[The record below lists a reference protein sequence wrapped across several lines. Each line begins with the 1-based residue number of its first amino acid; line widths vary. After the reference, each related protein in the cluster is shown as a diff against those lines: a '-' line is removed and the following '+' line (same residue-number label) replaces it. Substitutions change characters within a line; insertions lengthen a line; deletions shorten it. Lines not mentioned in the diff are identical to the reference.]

1 MPKTLPL
8 SEVKARL
15 PELVAGVEEREE
27 EVVVTK
33 NGRPAA
39 ILVNVQEYAR
49 LKETI
54 DVLSDPALMN
64 QIAESKAFYR
74 TGNPCEKA
82 PHCVTSLR
90 PDVPPHV
97 AEVIRSFRPDL
108 KRSGK
113 SAVRAIAADPECG
126 EPLLRELDGLW
137 KYRVRRFRSVCY
149 RSEGAHYPPDGRR
162 PARVHLRGIDVT
174 TAAQTLRWL
183 HKLFE
188 AREVL
193 PLIYIRWSL
202 DPFQR

>member
-74 TGNPCEKA
+74 TGKKGLSYE
-82 PHCVTSLR
+82 
-90 PDVPPHV
+90 DV
-97 AEVIRSFRPDL
+97 F
-108 KRSGK
+108 
-113 SAVRAIAADPECG
+113 G
-126 EPLLRELDGLW
+126 EPVTLV
-137 KYRVRRFRSVCY
+137 KKRR
-149 RSEGAHYPPDGRR
+149 
-162 PARVHLRGIDVT
+162 
-174 TAAQTLRWL
+174 TA
-183 HKLFE
+183 
-188 AREVL
+188 
-193 PLIYIRWSL
+193 
-202 DPFQR
+202 